1 MSTYTNYK
9 GLEKPL
15 STEKYDI
22 NIANKNNDVI
32 DSELHKLDLKN
43 ESQDNLLATKESL
56 NSEISRVLIHEN
68 EILADLN
75 AEISRATSVENGLF
89 NDIANEVNRAI
100 MAENVINE
108 DLTNHESSTSAH
120 SDIRNLILDLT
131 TRLDLLVNSI
141 ELLREDVESLK

>member
-1 MSTYTNYK
+1 MADYSQYK
-9 GLEKPL
+9 RLELPK
-15 STEKYDI
+15 SNEKYDVVGVV
-22 NIANKNNDVI
+22 NKNNMVI

-43 ESQDNLLATKESL
+43 ESQDDLLATKESL
-56 NSEISRVLIHEN
+56 NSEISRATSAENKLSNDITN
-68 EILADLN
+68 EI
-75 AEISRATSVENGLF
+75 
-89 NDIANEVNRAI
+89 NRAI